1 MDKYN
6 YQPIAA
12 SNVLIDALSQ
22 QYEASVLAAAPGA
35 GKSTILIY
43 ILNMF
48 FEQRK
53 HGKSMILTH
62 NQNIL
67 KNQMING
74 FEVPNVEVKF
84 TYGEINGDSMVQVGL
99 PGKIEQMSEID
110 LLVVDEA
117 HEYFWEKMYNN
128 VIEKCKP
135 KYIILMTGSPSYFIR
150 YNKAA
155 SMSRRNTKKFAIH
168 FISARELLER
178 GIFSPVDLDV
188 VKSESIQDVVEYA
201 KKQDYD
207 MTKIMVACKD
217 ILKANE
223 IANYLT
229 STGRRVSLSTSHNDF
244 YNDEVD
250 KFVKN
255 QTNTLVVVNKGVLGF
270 SDNELTMVID
280 LKCSKDIEVRNQLFS
295 RLMRKHPD
303 GRKKYYL
310 SICREE
316 KYKEEVYLLNDMVK
330 LMDRKNLITYDGTD
344 SWKYL

>member
-12 SNVLIDALSQ
+12 SNVLRDALSQ

-35 GKSTILIY
+35 GKSTILVY
-43 ILNMF
+43 MLNMF

-53 HGKSMILTH
+53 RGRAMVLTH
-62 NQNIL
+62 NQTIL
-67 KNQMING
+67 RNQMLNG
-74 FEVPNVEVKF
+74 LKTPNIVVNF
-84 TYGEINGDSMVQVGL
+84 THGEINSNSMVEVGL
-99 PGKIEQMSEID
+99 PGSVENMSEID

-117 HEYFWEKMYNN
+117 HEYFWEKMYDK
-128 VIEKCKP
+128 VVEKCKP

-150 YNKAA
+150 YNKTAK
-155 SMSRRNTKKFAIH
+155 MSRRDIKQFAIH
-168 FISARELLER
+168 FISAKELLDR

-188 VKSESIQDVVEYA
+188 VKSESIQDVLEYA
-201 KKQDYD
+201 KKQNYD
-207 MTKIMVACKD
+207 TTKLMVACKD

-223 IANYLT
+223 VASYLV
-229 STGRRVSLSTSHNDF
+229 SIGRRVSLSTSHNDI
-244 YNDEVD
+244 YNEEVD

-270 SDNELTMVID
+270 SDSELTMVID
-280 LKCSKDIEVRNQLFS
+280 LKCSKDLEVRNQLFS

-303 GRKKYYL
+303 GRRKYYI
-310 SICREE
+310 SVCREE
-316 KYKEEVYLLNDMVK
+316 KYKEEVYLLNDVIK
-330 LMDRKNLITYDGTD
+330 LIERKNLMAYDGTD